1 MTCFLNSTY
10 SNFTTLRIQLRV
22 DVPGEDTEIVFDKVL
37 ANLARTA
44 PPVPGF
50 RRQKGGDKLLFI

>member
-1 MTCFLNSTY
+1 MTCFLKSTY

-22 DVPGEDTEIVFDKVL
+22 DVPGEDTEIIFDKVL

-50 RRQKGGDKLLFI
+50 RRQKGGDK